1 MKIGI
6 GLPSSIHGTTPDL
19 ILDWARRADAG
30 PFSSLGLID
39 RLVYDNYESLITL
52 TAAATVT
59 RRIRLMTTILI
70 APLRNAA
77 ILAKE
82 AATLD
87 VFSGGRLTLGFG
99 VGGREDDF
107 HAAHASFKGRGR
119 HMEKQLELMKRI
131 WSGKPVGDDV
141 GPMGPAPV
149 QSGGPEILI
158 GGYTPEAIRRGARW
172 ADGYISGGGGD
183 PAQAR
188 QNYDLLVKEWQVE
201 GRQGKPRF
209 VAAIYYALGDD
220 ARERGAVSLRS
231 YYSFMGER
239 VGYMVGS
246 FPASDEA
253 VKSAIQGF
261 TDAGT
266 DEFVLW
272 PTIPDLDQVD
282 RLAALV
288 K

>member
-1 MKIGI
+1 MQIGI
-6 GLPSSIHGTTPDL
+6 GLPTTIHGTTPDL

-30 PFSSLGLID
+30 PFSSLSLID

-77 ILAKE
+77 VLAKQ

-87 VFSGGRLTLGFG
+87 LFSGGRLTLGFG

-107 HAAHASFKGRGR
+107 HAAHASYKGRGR

-131 WSGKPVGDDV
+131 WSGKPVGEEV
-141 GPMGPAPV
+141 GPIGPQPV

-172 ADGYISGGGGD
+172 ADGFISGGGGD
-183 PAQAR
+183 PAHAR
-188 QNYDLLVKEWQVE
+188 QNYDLLAEEWKVE
-201 GRQGKPRF
+201 GRQGRPRF
-209 VAAIYYALGDD
+209 VAAVYFALGPD
-220 ARERGAVSLRS
+220 ARERGAASLRS
-231 YYSFMGER
+231 YYAFLGPR
-239 VGYMVGS
+239 VEHMVAAI
-246 FPASDEA
+246 PASDEA
-253 VKSAIQGF
+253 VKAAIESF
-261 TDAGT
+261 ADAGA

-272 PTIPDLDQVD
+272 PTIAELDQVD

-288 K
+288 G